1 MGVSGRG
8 SAATVFKAPAGMAG
22 TVPSDHLLSLH
33 AVADD
38 RRGLLAE
45 ISGLVTSLRGNIVHV
60 EHRQVRGMLTLLML
74 VEDSEEGGDER
85 QRLER
90 MSEVLETRLDG
101 LGVEANTEVS
111 ESQPDP
117 PVRDL
122 RVMTIIG
129 ADKVGVMHA
138 ITRTIADH
146 EVPIIQTHQ
155 VASGEFMAFEIVVDV
170 GGSNGH
176 GPVDMDALQEDVRST
191 CEAVGVDVVVQP
203 HGVNRARRQLV
214 VFDMDSTLIQGEVID
229 ELAKAADA
237 AEEVEQLTERAM
249 AGELDFEEALRER
262 VGMLEGLTEDQLEQ
276 VAGSMELTPGASDL
290 VRVLKQMGFKVALI
304 SGGFTFFTDR
314 LQDKLGLDHAF
325 GNELV
330 IEDGEVTGEVQ
341 GEIIDSER
349 KGKLVEELAEREGV
363 PLEQVVAIGDGA
375 NDQIM
380 LDNAGL
386 GIAFNAEEMLR
397 QTADGQITRD
407 NLAGLLYCLGASDRE
422 IDAVRQPDA
431 G

>member
-1 MGVSGRG
+1 
-8 SAATVFKAPAGMAG
+8 MAG
-22 TVPSDHLLSLH
+22 TVPSDHLLTLH

-60 EHRQVRGMLTLLML
+60 EHRQVRGMLTLQML
-74 VEDSEEGGDER
+74 IEDSEEGEGGRE
-85 QRLER
+85 RLER
-90 MSEVLETRLDG
+90 MGEVLRTRLDG
-101 LGVEANTEVS
+101 LGVDASTEVL
-111 ESQPDP
+111 ESQADP

-122 RVMTIIG
+122 QVLTIFG

-170 GGSNGH
+170 GPDNGAS
-176 GPVDMDALQEDVRST
+176 VDMEGLQEDVRST
-191 CEAVGVDVVVQP
+191 CEAIGVDVVVQP
-203 HGVNRARRQLV
+203 HGVNRVRRQLV
-214 VFDMDSTLIQGEVID
+214 VFDMDSTLIQGEVINK
-229 ELAKAADA
+229 LAAAADA
-237 AEEVEQLTERAM
+237 EEEVEQLTERAM
-249 AGELDFEEALRER
+249 AGELDFEEALHER

-276 VAGSMELTPGASDL
+276 VAESMELTPGASDL

-314 LQDKLGLDHAF
+314 LKDKLGLDYAF

-349 KGKLVEELAEREGV
+349 KGELVEELAEAEGI

>member
-1 MGVSGRG
+1 M
-8 SAATVFKAPAGMAG
+8 FKAPAGMAG
-22 TVPSDHLLSLH
+22 TVPSDHLLTLH

-60 EHRQVRGMLTLLML
+60 EHRQVRGMLTLQML
-74 VEDSEEGGDER
+74 IEDSEEGEGGRE
-85 QRLER
+85 RLER
-90 MSEVLETRLDG
+90 MGEVLRTRLDG
-101 LGVEANTEVS
+101 LGVDASTEVL
-111 ESQPDP
+111 ESQADP

-122 RVMTIIG
+122 QVLTIFG

-170 GGSNGH
+170 GPDNGAS
-176 GPVDMDALQEDVRST
+176 VDMEGLQEDVRST
-191 CEAVGVDVVVQP
+191 CEAIGVDVVVQP
-203 HGVNRARRQLV
+203 HGVNRVRRQLV
-214 VFDMDSTLIQGEVID
+214 VFDMDSTLIQGEVINK
-229 ELAKAADA
+229 LAAAADA
-237 AEEVEQLTERAM
+237 EEEVEQLTERAM
-249 AGELDFEEALRER
+249 AGELDFEEALHER

-276 VAGSMELTPGASDL
+276 VAESMELTPGASDL

-314 LQDKLGLDHAF
+314 LKDKLGLDYAF

-349 KGKLVEELAEREGV
+349 KGELVEELAEAEGI